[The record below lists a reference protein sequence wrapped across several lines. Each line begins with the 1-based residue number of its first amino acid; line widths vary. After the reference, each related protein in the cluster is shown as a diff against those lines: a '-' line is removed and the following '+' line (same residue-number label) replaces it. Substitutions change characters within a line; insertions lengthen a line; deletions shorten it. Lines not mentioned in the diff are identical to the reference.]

1 MNSSSTLVLMLRM
14 GVSLAII
21 LGLIWAASRFVRR
34 RGSILGKS
42 STDVEVVAKRST
54 GRRSSLLVVKVA
66 GRTLLVGAT
75 DTQVSLVADV
85 TDLPAEQLEPAGLPS
100 LVQPSLAPASLL
112 PEPVLVLPTSGPAPG
127 PVALDGGRS
136 VDLRQTKRP
145 VVASR
150 GTGNQLLDSIRDL
163 TVRRT

>member
-14 GVSLAII
+14 SVSLAII

-34 RGSILGKS
+34 RGSVLGKS
-42 STDVEVVAKRST
+42 STEVEVVAKRST
-54 GRRSSLLVVKVA
+54 GRRSNLLVVKVA

-75 DTQVSLVADV
+75 DTHVSLVADV
-85 TDLPAEQLEPAGLPS
+85 TDLPAEQLEPAGPPSLVLPS
-100 LVQPSLAPASLL
+100 LV
-112 PEPVLVLPTSGPAPG
+112 SGPASG

-136 VDLRQTKRP
+136 VDLRQPKRS
-145 VVASR
+145 VGGAR
-150 GTGNQLLDSIRDL
+150 GTASPLLDSIRDL